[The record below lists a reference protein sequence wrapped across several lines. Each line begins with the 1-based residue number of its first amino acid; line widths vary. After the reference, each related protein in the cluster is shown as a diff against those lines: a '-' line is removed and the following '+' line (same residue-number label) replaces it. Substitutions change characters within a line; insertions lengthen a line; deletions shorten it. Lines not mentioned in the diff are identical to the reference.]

1 MPAPGRSE
9 APQLLQA
16 RGSSLEV
23 FRATHLKQLRV
34 NQDPALEN
42 SADLLE
48 NRCCSNPCFL
58 RSVILDLNQRI
69 EGMNGAYRFVKQL
82 FGKRVGVTVRNHG
95 TGGTPQASQRTKS
108 IVYGRGLITAVHRAV
123 RTLGITRLG
132 AIVFPLRGR
141 QKLGKSISVAVLK

>member
-1 MPAPGRSE
+1 MPVPERSE

-16 RGSSLEV
+16 PGSSLEV
-23 FRATHLKQLRV
+23 FRGTRLKQLRV

-58 RSVILDLNQRI
+58 RGAILNLNQRI

-82 FGKRVGVTVRNHG
+82 FGKRIGVTVRNHG
-95 TGGTPQASQRTKS
+95 TGGTPQAPQRTKS
-108 IVYGRGLITAVHRAV
+108 VIHR
-123 RTLGITRLG
+123 RSFI
-132 AIVFPLRGR
+132 
-141 QKLGKSISVAVLK
+141 